1 MDKMNTLLYKIKQPD
16 ILPENKDRYEKL
28 LRLHELLKIAKEE
41 WYKTSSDNTTAKLI
55 CLADVEVFKHLHLM
69 ESNIVRPLN
78 ITKKQL
84 SDCFRKPKNVEVNW
98 AEIKSEVLTLLDK
111 LLQ

>member
-1 MDKMNTLLYKIKQPD
+1 MNTLFKIKQPE
-16 ILPENKDRYEKL
+16 ILPENKNRYEKL
-28 LRLHELLKIAKEE
+28 LKLHSLLKNVKEE
-41 WYKTSSDNTTAKLI
+41 WFKTPSDNATAKFV
-55 CLADVEVFKHLHLM
+55 CLVDVEIFRHLSLM

-84 SDCFRKPKNVEVNW
+84 NDCFRKPKNVEVNW
-98 AEIKSEVLTLLDK
+98 AEIKSEALTLLED